1 MTAFRR
7 NHLLN
12 VLFVI
17 VGSSLHPA
25 VRIVL
30 GTIVGA
36 LLLIVAV
43 VFRSDD
49 EVRR

>member
-1 MTAFRR
+1 MT
-7 NHLLN
+7 N
-12 VLFVI
+12 VELILAMFFLVI

-30 GTIVGA
+30 ATIVGA

-43 VFRSDD
+43 VFRPDH
-49 EVRR
+49 EARR